1 MSDGYPVI
9 NTPNPCYTTKGG
21 YIVSPNNPLNIK
33 QERNDL
39 KDTIARLNER
49 SDEPLV
55 TADTVTGA
63 Y

>member
-9 NTPNPCYTTKGG
+9 NTQNPCYTIKGG

-39 KDTIARLNER
+39 KEIITRLNER
-49 SDEPLV
+49 LYKPFV
-55 TADTVTGA
+55 TVGTVTGA

>member
-1 MSDGYPVI
+1 MNGYHPVI
-9 NTPNPCYTTKGG
+9 IAENHCYTTKGG
-21 YIVSPNNPLNIK
+21 CIVSPNNPLNIK

-55 TADTVTGA
+55 TAGTVTGA